1 MTHLQVFKTKRL
13 EGASRAFVVERSWG
27 RDYTGAPMFRTS
39 ATVLALTFLAAC
51 GSTTDGTGTTPAPA
65 PTANGDQAAA
75 PGDDAGAAPELDHG
89 APSDV
94 YPAPHPEPPQVVT
107 AGGPVLKAPRV
118 VPIFFKGDAMKAQVV
133 DFAGKIGTT
142 PFWAANTTE
151 YGVGAVQAG
160 AAIEIDETPAAT
172 LSDADVALYMR
183 GLFDGKHGLG
193 TDPDENTIYTIYYP
207 SSTTI
212 ELAGGPSGSETS
224 CDSFGGYH
232 DSTTTADGKKSIVY
246 AVIPECPDFGGLS
259 GIDAIS
265 ATSSHEWLE
274 AVTDPHPSSDPAFA
288 TVDDDHA
295 VWSFFLG
302 GSETGDMC
310 AQDPTSFYVPK
321 ELGVAVQRSWS
332 NAAAKAGH
340 DPCVPAIDNGPYF
353 NAAPVLPDT
362 IKLGSGRGDAVATK
376 GVKIPVGESRTI
388 EVDLF
393 SDGPTNGPWQVKARS
408 LDFSNTKTLE
418 LSLDRTSGQNGEKI
432 YLTIKA
438 LAASPYK
445 ASAFMINSR
454 LGERR
459 TRWVGM
465 VAN

>member
-1 MTHLQVFKTKRL
+1 MTRLQVRGMKRL
-13 EGASRAFVVERSWG
+13 DGASRAFIVERSEAD
-27 RDYTGAPMFRTS
+27 DYTGAPMFRTS
-39 ATVLALTFLAAC
+39 ATLLALTFLAAC
-51 GSTTDGTGTTPAPA
+51 GSTTDGTSSTPAPA
-65 PTANGDQAAA
+65 PGAQGNQPATADQA
-75 PGDDAGAAPELDHG
+75 DAGPEVDHG

-94 YPAPHPEPPQVVT
+94 YPAPHPDPPQVVS
-107 AGGPVLKAPRV
+107 AGGSVLKTPRI

-133 DFAGKIGTT
+133 EFAGKIGAT
-142 PFWAANTTE
+142 PFWSANTTE
-151 YGVGAVQAG
+151 YGVGAASAG
-160 AAIEIDETPAAT
+160 DAVEIDETPAAT

-183 GLFDGKHGLG
+183 SLFDGKHGLG
-193 TDPDENTIYTIYYP
+193 TEPDPNTIYTIYYP
-207 SSTTI
+207 HTTTI
-212 ELAGGPSGSETS
+212 ELSGGMSGSETS
-224 CDSFGGYH
+224 CDAFGGYH
-232 DSTTTADGKKSIVY
+232 DSTTTADFKKTIVY

-259 GIDAIS
+259 GIDAIT

-274 AVTDPHPSSDPAFA
+274 AVTDPNPTTDPAFA

-310 AQDPTSFYVPK
+310 AQDPTSFYIPK

-362 IKLGSGRGDAVATK
+362 IKLSSGRGGDAVATK
-376 GVKIPVGESRTI
+376 GIKIPVGESRTI

-408 LDFSNTKTLE
+408 LDFSNTKTLD
-418 LSLDRTSGQNGEKI
+418 LTLDRQSGQNGEKL